1 MRIGV
6 VFPQT
11 EMSGDAGAIRAY
23 GEAADDLGYTH
34 VAAYDHVLGADTTV
48 HHNWSGPYDLDSTF
62 HEPFTLFSFLAGFT
76 SLDFATSIL
85 ISPQRQTALVAK
97 QAAQVDLFSRGGF
110 RLGLGLGWNPV
121 EYEALG
127 VDFADRAPLLEE
139 QIEVLRALWTRP
151 SVTYQGRFH
160 TITGAGIAPLPI
172 QQPIPIWLGG
182 VAPAALR
189 RVGRLA
195 DGWFP
200 QTRPGGGLE
209 EALDIIWAAAME
221 AGRDP
226 TQIAF
231 EGRVQWGTG
240 DLTLMQRHLER
251 WRLAGATHLSLN
263 TMDSGLQGV
272 EAHITALNAS
282 AEVLLTGP

>member
-1 MRIGV
+1 M
-6 VFPQT
+6 
-11 EMSGDAGAIRAY
+11 
-23 GEAADDLGYTH
+23 
-34 VAAYDHVLGADTTV
+34 
-48 HHNWSGPYDLDSTF
+48 
-62 HEPFTLFSFLAGFT
+62 
-76 SLDFATSIL
+76 
-85 ISPQRQTALVAK
+85 AK
-97 QAAQVDLFSRGGF
+97 QAAQVDLFARGGF

-127 VDFADRAPLLEE
+127 VDFADRAPILEE

-195 DGWFP
+195 NGWFP

-209 EALDIIWAAAME
+209 EGLDIISAAAIE

-226 TQIAF
+226 ARIGF
-231 EGRVQWGTG
+231 EGRVQWGNG

-251 WRLAGATHLSLN
+251 WRSAGATHLSLN
-263 TMDSGLQGV
+263 TMDSGLHGV
-272 EAHITALNAS
+272 EAHIGALTAS
-282 AEVLLTGP
+282 AELLLP